1 MKKIIVLAVFA
12 CLAAMNMNAQTAE
25 TESQEEK
32 MLRLTKAADENPT
45 DWKAQLEAGDFLL
58 DRENDT
64 SVSFTLP
71 RTITRRYPAR

>member
-1 MKKIIVLAVFA
+1 MRKIFLMAVFA
-12 CLAAMNMNAQTAE
+12 CFAAMNVNAQTE
-25 TESQEEK
+25 GTESKNEE